1 MVLLENNMSMTSKKL
16 ARMINQVFSSNYPLV
31 YITGNEEDRIESTL
45 ATIAQ
50 EKFGDKQ
57 KLITWSAWQGFSDSV
72 DAKQPLQAIDRII
85 STKEPALFL
94 LKDLPDFFNDKVVV
108 RALRDLYY
116 RLKNKNIHVCITYPS
131 IVLPETLNKEV
142 YLLEMSL
149 PSADEVHL
157 YLDHF
162 LASRE
167 FQNELTEDDLQQL
180 SITMM
185 GLTLS
190 EIEHLLVRV
199 LNQEHIDFKQ
209 LLSEVRTEK
218 SQIVKKESCLEFVP
232 TANSLD
238 QIGGLDNLK
247 DWVLQR
253 KSLFTEEAFSSGLPL
268 PKGILFMGVS
278 GCGKSLAA
286 KAIATAWNVPLVR
299 LDMSLVLSGA
309 YGPPEVAFA
318 HATHIAEEISPIVLW
333 IDELENSFGYDENS
347 IGQGSYTIFSSFLTW
362 MQDKS
367 PKVFLAATANRIQQ
381 IPAELMRKGRF
392 DQLFFLDLPTKAERI
407 EILKIH
413 ISLQGANPDEF
424 ELGYLA
430 AVSKEWSGAEI
441 EQAIKSARINAYQD
455 KRLFTEEDISQAAA
469 DMVPLSHTMK
479 EQIKAIKDW
488 SFQRAVPASGSTD

>member
-1 MVLLENNMSMTSKKL
+1 MSMISRKLTRMISQVLLSH
-16 ARMINQVFSSNYPLV
+16 YPLI
-31 YITGNEEDRIESTL
+31 YITGNEEDRIQSTL
-45 ATIAQ
+45 AEIAQ
-50 EKFGDKQ
+50 QNFGDRQ
-57 KLITWSAWQGFSDSV
+57 KLVYWSAWQGFSDSH
-72 DAKQPLQAIDRII
+72 DDRQPLQAIERI
-85 STKEPALFL
+85 SLTNEPTIFL
-94 LKDLPDFFNDKVVV
+94 LKDLPDFFNDKVIV

-116 RLKNKNIHVCITYPS
+116 RLKNSNIHVCITYPS
-131 IVLPETLNKEV
+131 IILPETLNKEI

-149 PSADEVHL
+149 PSAEEVHR
-157 YLDHF
+157 YLDQF
-162 LASRE
+162 LASRDVKKD
-167 FQNELTEDDLQQL
+167 FTEDALQQL

-190 EIEHLLVRV
+190 EIEHLLFRV
-199 LNQEHIDFKQ
+199 FSQEYSGFKQ
-209 LLSEVRTEK
+209 LLSEVRAEK
-218 SQIVKKESCLEFVP
+218 SQVIKKESCLEFVP
-232 TANSLD
+232 TAHSLD

-286 KAIATAWNVPLVR
+286 KAIATAWQVPLVR

-318 HATHIAEEISPIVLW
+318 HATQIAEEISPIVLW

-392 DQLFFLDLPTKAERI
+392 DQLFFLDLPSKAERM

-413 ISLQGANPDEF
+413 IALQGANPDEF

-430 AVSKEWSGAEI
+430 AVTKAWSGAEI

-455 KRLFTEEDISQAAA
+455 NRPFTEEDISLAAA
-469 DMVPLSHTMK
+469 DMVPLSQTMK

-488 SFQRAVPASGSTD
+488 SFQRAVPASRSTQ